1 MKTTLINI
9 FDTSNRILVSYK
21 FRKTVE
27 KKSRDKSIM
36 VFKQDMGRGVALID
50 RKIYTGKYLN
60 LLHTESFIQLDHDPI
75 KAIKRNF
82 KRPYVKS
89 TTNWLKHNLVG
100 FTQQGHHQNLW
111 HSQTAQI
118 KNCSSV
124 SYLPLR
130 PIIGTALYQLTK
142 YLPKLFS
149 PLSKSQYK
157 VNSTKE
163 LTDVIKNEIVSSA
176 Y

>member
-27 KKSRDKSIM
+27 KKSRDKTIM

-50 RKIYTGKYLN
+50 RKIYTGKCLN

-89 TTNWLKHNLVG
+89 TTN
-100 FTQQGHHQNLW
+100 
-111 HSQTAQI
+111 
-118 KNCSSV
+118 
-124 SYLPLR
+124 
-130 PIIGTALYQLTK
+130 
-142 YLPKLFS
+142 
-149 PLSKSQYK
+149 
-157 VNSTKE
+157 
-163 LTDVIKNEIVSSA
+163 
-176 Y
+176 